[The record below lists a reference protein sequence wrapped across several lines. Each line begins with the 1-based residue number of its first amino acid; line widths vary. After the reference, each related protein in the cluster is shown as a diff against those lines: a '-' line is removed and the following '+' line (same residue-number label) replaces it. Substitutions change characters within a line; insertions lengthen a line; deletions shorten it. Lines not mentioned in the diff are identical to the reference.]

1 MNISY
6 NISDN
11 LKTNLSRI
19 EKLRIDILTYPLSP
33 KNELRL
39 RWDSQLEKIIWS
51 LSLTDSS
58 LSKSDVVKLLS
69 STVSKKKI
77 NSYEKD
83 VINQKNAF
91 NYIKENWTVT
101 KAPVDLNVV
110 KKLYDISCK
119 STLGPMSGLTEYSEK
134 RLKALFDYLGREQD
148 HPVIQ
153 AGIVQPE
160 VIAITPFDNGNGR
173 IARLLSYL
181 YLYRGGFDIRGMFN
195 LEEYYKR
202 DVVTYKR
209 MLEMSK
215 IQGNLT
221 VWLEYFSYGMGIGLE
236 KRLDIIKNLKFKE
249 ELPASFWKLNPRQQQ
264 ILETLEFPERKITN
278 KDVQKMHGVSQITA
292 SRDLSRLV
300 SLGLLLTNGK
310 GRSVYYTR
318 V

>member
-1 MNISY
+1 MN
-6 NISDN
+6 N
-11 LKTNLSRI
+11 
-19 EKLRIDILTYPLSP
+19 
-33 KNELRL
+33 
-39 RWDSQLEKIIWS
+39 
-51 LSLTDSS
+51 
-58 LSKSDVVKLLS
+58 
-69 STVSKKKI
+69 
-77 NSYEKD
+77 YEKD

-134 RLKALFDYLGREQD
+134 RLKTLFDYLGREQD

-236 KRLDIIKNLKFKE
+236 KRLDTIKNLKFKE
-249 ELPASFWKLNPRQQQ
+249 ELPASFWKLNSRQQQ

-310 GRSVYYTR
+310 GRSVYYTK